1 MAALRA
7 LRRDDQQTIKE
18 LRSQVQVRG
27 EQIERL
33 QRPAV
38 RVRVAV
44 HGHKVLDTGYV
55 HPATT
60 WQGAMDSNGVRGG
73 FLSLT
78 WVPKEP
84 EVDQS
89 VIRPPDHNHDWP
101 ANCTSS
107 CPAYPAVPR

>member
-1 MAALRA
+1 VTAWHSVLHPRRQAAALA
-7 LRRDDQQTIKE
+7 DLQLLARDYQLTIRE
-18 LRSQVQVRG
+18 LTSQVQARG

-44 HGHKVLDTGYV
+44 AGHRVLDTGYV

-60 WQGAMDSNGVRGG
+60 WQGAINSNQVEGG
-73 FLSLT
+73 FLTLT

-84 EVDQS
+84 EVDQ
-89 VIRPPDHNHDWP
+89 R
-101 ANCTSS
+101 
-107 CPAYPAVPR
+107 

>member
-1 MAALRA
+1 VLALQA
-7 LRRDDQQTIKE
+7 QVRDQLETIRQ
-18 LRSQVQVRG
+18 LTSQVQARG
-27 EQIERL
+27 ERIERL
-33 QRPAV
+33 LRPAV

-73 FLSLT
+73 FLSLS

-84 EVDQS
+84 EVDQ
-89 VIRPPDHNHDWP
+89 R
-101 ANCTSS
+101 
-107 CPAYPAVPR
+107 